1 MIYGISAYTLWG
13 LLPLYWKYLDEAS
26 AFEIL
31 ASRGVWSLLFCIVL
45 LALRKQLKATVAIFR
60 DRRTFALLALT
71 SLFLTV
77 NWGVYIWSVTV
88 NRIVEASLGYFIT
101 PLVSVTFGI
110 LGFRERLRP
119 LQWVAVALAAAGVV
133 TLTVEYG
140 AIPFI
145 ALALAIS
152 WSSYTLF
159 KKSLKVGALEGLS
172 IETTVALIPNLFYLI
187 WLGNQGRG
195 HFGTSVGISLL
206 LAGAG
211 IITVVPLLL
220 FNGAATRLPL
230 TITGLLQYIT
240 PGIMFLVGVFINHES
255 MPLERAFGFGL
266 IWLALAFLGTD
277 LVRFT
282 RNSSDSA

>member
-1 MIYGISAYTLWG
+1 M
-13 LLPLYWKYLDEAS
+13 
-26 AFEIL
+26 
-31 ASRGVWSLLFCIVL
+31 WSLLFCIIL
-45 LALRKQLKATVAIFR
+45 LALRKQLKATLAIFR
-60 DRRTFALLALT
+60 DRRTFALLSLT
-71 SLFLTV
+71 SLFLTI

-101 PLVSVTFGI
+101 PLVSVAFGI

-119 LQWVAVALAAAGVV
+119 LQWVAVGLAGVGVV
-133 TLTVEYG
+133 TLTVQYG

-152 WSSYTLF
+152 WSSYSLF

-187 WLGNQGRG
+187 WLGEHSRG
-195 HFGTSVGISLL
+195 HFGTSIGISLL

-220 FNGAATRLPL
+220 FNGATTRLPL
-230 TITGLLQYIT
+230 STTGLLQYLT
-240 PGIMFLVGVFINHES
+240 PGIMFLIGIFVNHES
-255 MPLERAFGFGL
+255 MPLARAFGFGL

-277 LVRFT
+277 LVRST
-282 RNSSDSA
+282 RNTTESD

>member
-1 MIYGISAYTLWG
+1 LIYGISAYTLWG

-31 ASRGVWSLLFCIVL
+31 ASRGVWSLLFCIIL
-45 LALRKQLKATVAIFR
+45 LAFRKQLKATVAIFR

-119 LQWVAVALAAAGVV
+119 LQWVAVALAAAGVA

-277 LVRFT
+277 LVKFT